1 MFLFLINQK
10 RKCISKSNG
19 GIKRTSIKIHG
30 TAERDDMCR
39 YYLDS
44 NYYLR
49 KEKNKVKNEIKQ
61 IEWCYPKMIRNRV

>member
-19 GIKRTSIKIHG
+19 RIKKTSIKIHG
-30 TAERDDMCR
+30 TAEREDVCQ

-44 NYYLR
+44 DYSLR
-49 KEKNKVKNEIKQ
+49 KEKNRVKNEIKQ
-61 IEWCYPKMIRNRV
+61 IE